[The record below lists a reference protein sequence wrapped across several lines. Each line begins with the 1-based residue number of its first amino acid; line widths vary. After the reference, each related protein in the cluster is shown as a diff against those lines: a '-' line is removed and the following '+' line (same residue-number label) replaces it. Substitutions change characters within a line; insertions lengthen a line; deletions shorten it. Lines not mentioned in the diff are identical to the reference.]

1 MLVAGNDV
9 GVLQL
14 GKQGLGLGGLAGLS
28 GLDLDDLDRTQ
39 PQRPARSRR
48 ALGVVGGQGGGGIAP
63 EPPDRQQDDFQ
74 LAALMWLESTDQIFS
89 ML

>member
-9 GVLQL
+9 GVLEVGEQD
-14 GKQGLGLGGLAGLS
+14 LGLGGLAGLLR
-28 GLDLDDLDRTQ
+28 LDFDDLDGTQ
-39 PQRPARSRR
+39 TQRPARSRR

-63 EPPDRQQDDFQ
+63 EPPDRQQDDPQ

>member
-9 GVLQL
+9 GVFQMR
-14 GKQGLGLGGLAGLS
+14 KKDLGLGGLAGFA

-39 PQRPARSRR
+39 AQRTATGRR
-48 ALGVVGGQGGGGIAP
+48 ALGVVGGQGGGGITP
-63 EPPDRQQDDFQ
+63 EPPDRQQGDLQ

>member
-1 MLVAGNDV
+1 VLVAGNDV
-9 GVLQL
+9 GVLQV
-14 GKQGLGLGGLAGLS
+14 GEEDLGLGGLAGFP
-28 GLDLDDLDRTQ
+28 GLDLEDLDRTQ
-39 PQRPARSRR
+39 PQRPAGSGG

-63 EPPDRQQDDFQ
+63 EPPDRQQDDLQ

>member
-9 GVLQL
+9 GVLQV
-14 GKQGLGLGGLAGLS
+14 GQEDLGLGGLAGLF
-28 GLDLDDLDRTQ
+28 GLDLEDLDRTQ
-39 PQRPARSRR
+39 PQRPAGSGG
-48 ALGVVGGQGGGGIAP
+48 ALGVVDGQGGGGIAP
-63 EPPDRQQDDFQ
+63 EPPDRQQDDPQ